1 MGRFLY
7 KWHLHVD
14 NSDEEGPLYMPIL
27 LHVVFYSAQPHTFY
41 VILFNTCT
49 INMYVAN
56 FTCLAYAISMLLR
69 LLRPCML
76 TGSTAKL

>member
-1 MGRFLY
+1 MVCFLY

-27 LHVVFYSAQPHTFY
+27 LHVVFYSAQPHTFN